1 MDRTYLCIDLKSFY
15 ASVEC
20 VTRGLDP
27 LTTNLVVADVT
38 RTEKTICLAVTPSLK
53 AYGISGRARLFEV
66 IQKVEQ
72 INRQRKY
79 NAPHHRLDCESYNSV
94 ELSRNPSLALSYI
107 AAPPRMAYYMEYSTK
122 IYNIYLKY
130 IAPEDIHVYSIDEVF
145 IDLTHYLSTYKCS
158 AREIAGRMIKDV
170 LDNTG
175 ITATA
180 GIGTNLY
187 LAKIAM
193 DITAKKMPADE
204 NGVRIAELGE
214 MSYRRELWTHRPL
227 TDFWMTGK
235 GIAKR
240 LEDNYMFTMGDVARC
255 SHYDEGKLFKLF
267 GVNAEL
273 LIDRAWGWEPTT
285 IADIKAYK
293 PSSNSLSVG
302 QVLKCPYDYEKTK
315 LIVREMIDGH
325 VLDLVD
331 KGLVTDQIVLDIG
344 YDIENLTDSE
354 RSVKYHGEV
363 TVDRYGRKVP
373 KHAHGTANL
382 ERKTSSS
389 HIITD
394 ATMALYDRII
404 NKDLLVR
411 RITVATCK
419 LMRESDVQNETV
431 AEQISLFDDP
441 VEKAKTE
448 QAEKEALENEKNMQK
463 AIIGIKKRFGK
474 NAILKGMNLQ
484 EGATAMERNGQV
496 GGHKA

>member
-1 MDRTYLCIDLKSFY
+1 MI
-15 ASVEC
+15 
-20 VTRGLDP
+20 G
-27 LTTNLVVADVT
+27 
-38 RTEKTICLAVTPSLK
+38 
-53 AYGISGRARLFEV
+53 
-66 IQKVEQ
+66 KVEQ

-158 AREIAGRMIKDV
+158 ARELAGRMIKDV

-193 DITAKKMPADE
+193 DITAKKMLADE
-204 NGVRIAELGE
+204 NGVRIAELDE

-235 GIAKR
+235 GIAKK

-255 SHYDEGKLFKLF
+255 SHYEEGKLFKLF

-344 YDIENLTDSE
+344 YDIENLTDGE
-354 RSVKYHGEV
+354 RSAKYHGDV

-419 LMRESDVQNETV
+419 LARECDVQNETV

-441 VEKAKTE
+441 VEKAKKE
-448 QAEKEALENEKNMQK
+448 QAKKSALQNEKNMQK

>member
-53 AYGISGRARLFEV
+53 AYGIPGRARLFEV

-158 AREIAGRMIKDV
+158 ARELAARMIKDV

-204 NGVRIAELGE
+204 SGVRIAELDE

-227 TDFWMTGK
+227 TDFWMLGS
-235 GIAKR
+235 GIAKK
-240 LEDNYMFTMGDVARC
+240 LEANYMYTMGDVARC
-255 SHYDEGKLFKLF
+255 SHYDEAKLFKLF

-273 LIDRAWGWEPTT
+273 IIDRAWGWEPTT

-302 QVLKCPYDYEKTK
+302 QVLKCPYNYEKTK
-315 LIVREMIDGH
+315 LIVREMIDQH

-344 YDIENLTDSE
+344 YDIENLTDPKISA
-354 RSVKYHGEV
+354 RYHGDV
-363 TVDRYGRKVP
+363 TTDRYGRKVP

-382 ERKTSSS
+382 EKKTSSS
-389 HIITD
+389 HIITE
-394 ATMALYDRII
+394 ATINLFDRII

-419 LMRESDVQNETV
+419 LVRESDVRNETV

-441 VEKAKTE
+441 VEKEKKE
-448 QAEKEALENEKNMQK
+448 QAERQALEQEKQMQRT
-463 AIIGIKKRFGK
+463 IIGIKKRFGK

-484 EGATAMERNGQV
+484 EGATARERNEQV

>member
-53 AYGISGRARLFEV
+53 AYCIPGRARLFEV
-66 IQKVEQ
+66 IGKVEQ

-145 IDLTHYLSTYKCS
+145 NDLTHYLSTYKCS
-158 AREIAGRMIKDV
+158 ARELAGRMIKDV

-193 DITAKKMPADE
+193 DITAKKMLADE
-204 NGVRIAELGE
+204 NGVRIAELDE

-235 GIAKR
+235 GIAKK

-255 SHYDEGKLFKLF
+255 SHYEEGKLFKLF

-344 YDIENLTDSE
+344 YDIENLTDGE
-354 RSVKYHGEV
+354 RSAKYHGDV

-419 LMRESDVQNETV
+419 LARECDVQNETV

-441 VEKAKTE
+441 VEKAKKE
-448 QAEKEALENEKNMQK
+448 QAKKSALQNEKNMQK

>member
-1 MDRTYLCIDLKSFY
+1 MSTTLFFFVIKMNNY
-15 ASVEC
+15 
-20 VTRGLDP
+20 VTGKIIKELREKQGLTQSQ
-27 LTTNLVVADVT
+27 LAD
-38 RTEKTICLAVTPSLK
+38 I
-53 AYGISGRARLFEV
+53 I
-66 IQKVEQ
+66 
-72 INRQRKY
+72 
-79 NAPHHRLDCESYNSV
+79 
-94 ELSRNPSLALSYI
+94 
-107 AAPPRMAYYMEYSTK
+107 
-122 IYNIYLKY
+122 
-130 IAPEDIHVYSIDEVF
+130 
-145 IDLTHYLSTYKCS
+145 
-158 AREIAGRMIKDV
+158 
-170 LDNTG
+170 
-175 ITATA
+175 

-204 NGVRIAELGE
+204 NGVRIAELDE

-255 SHYDEGKLFKLF
+255 SYYDEGKLFKLF

-354 RSVKYHGEV
+354 RSAKYHGEV

-419 LMRESDVQNETV
+419 LMRECDVQNETV

-441 VEKAKTE
+441 VEKAKKE

-484 EGATAMERNGQV
+484 EGATAKERNGQV

>member
-20 VTRGLDP
+20 VTRRLDP
-27 LTTNLVVADVT
+27 LTTNLVVADVG

-53 AYGISGRARLFEV
+53 SYGIPGRARLFEV

-79 NAPHHRLDCESYNSV
+79 KAPRHKLDCESYNAV
-94 ELSRNPSLALSYI
+94 ELERNPSLALSYI
-107 AAPPRMAYYMEYSTK
+107 AAPPRMAYYMEYSTR

-145 IDLTHYLSTYKCS
+145 IDLTHYLSTYKCT
-158 AREIAGRMIKDV
+158 ARELAQMMIKDV
-170 LDNTG
+170 LANTG

-180 GIGTNLY
+180 GIGTNMY

-204 NGVRIAELGE
+204 NGVRIAELDE
-214 MSYRRELWTHRPL
+214 MSYRKELWTHKPL
-227 TDFWMTGK
+227 TDFWMLGS
-235 GIAKR
+235 GIAKK
-240 LEDNYMFTMGDVARC
+240 LEANYMYTMGDVARC
-255 SHYDEGKLFKLF
+255 SHYDEAKLFKLF

-273 LIDRAWGWEPTT
+273 IIDRAWGWEPTT

-302 QVLKCPYDYEKTK
+302 QVLKCPYNYEKTK
-315 LIVREMIDGH
+315 LIVREMIDQH

-344 YDIENLTDSE
+344 YDIENLTDPKISA
-354 RSVKYHGEV
+354 KYHGDV
-363 TVDRYGRKVP
+363 TTDRYGRKVP

-382 ERKTSSS
+382 EKKTSSS
-389 HIITD
+389 HIITE
-394 ATMALYDRII
+394 ATMNLFDRII

-419 LMRESDVQNETV
+419 LVRESDVKTETV

-441 VEKAKTE
+441 VEKEKKE
-448 QAEKEALENEKNMQK
+448 QAEKQALEQEKQMQK
-463 AIIGIKKRFGK
+463 TIIGIKKRFGK